1 MSRRLSEESSGG
13 KPEIESVTKSSTD
26 WMIFRILIFYIFGV
40 LITGM
45 LVPYNDDH
53 LLKTTGNAAQSPYVI
68 AMEIAGIKGL
78 PHLVNAG
85 VFTSAFSAGNS
96 FLYTSSR
103 VLYGLAL
110 RGQGPRIL
118 IKCTKGGLPW
128 VAVVVC
134 SCFGLLAFLNVSAS
148 SAEAFNWLVSLS
160 AVGSFFSWF
169 SINLTYLG
177 FCEWSLVSLRFSA
190 VLIRFLDN
198 GLKAQGIDRSTFI
211 YSNSLQPYL
220 SMWGVFWTAL
230 FILINGFPVFWKFT
244 AAGFLTSYI
253 NVPIFAGSSY
263 AALPCCVLRLTNPH
277 SPLFRLQ
284 VLQEDQDLEG
294 Y

>member
-1 MSRRLSEESSGG
+1 MSRRLFGESSGG
-13 KPEIESVTKSSTD
+13 KPDIKSFTKSSTD
-26 WMIFRILIFYIFGV
+26 RMIFRILIFYILGV
-40 LITGM
+40 IITGM
-45 LVPYNDDH
+45 LVPYNDER
-53 LLKTTGNAAQSPYVI
+53 LLQATGNAAQSPYVI
-68 AMEIAGIKGL
+68 AMQIAGINGL

-110 RGQGPRIL
+110 RGQAPRVL

-128 VAVVVC
+128 VAVAVC
-134 SCFGLLAFLNVSAS
+134 SSFGLLAFLNVSAS

-177 FCEWSLVSLRFSA
+177 FCEWSPVSLCFSA
-190 VLIRFLDN
+190 PVLIANLDN

-211 YSNSLQPYL
+211 YSSNLQPYL
-220 SMWGVFWTAL
+220 SIWGVFWTAI

-253 NVPIFAGSSY
+253 NIPIFAGSAH
-263 AALPCCVLRLTNPH
+263 AAHACCGLRLTNP
-277 SPLFRLQ
+277 S
-284 VLQEDQDLEG
+284 
-294 Y
+294 